1 MTNFSFKNYNKP
13 KFSVEWIDGETVN
26 IFIPSKALFDKI
38 TRLTASMNVKDTE
51 NVLETLNSLV
61 AEILSNNDAK
71 RTFTVEELNG
81 VDLDFLFA
89 FVTEYVNF
97 INNSLKG
104 KN

>member
-26 IFIPSKALFDKI
+26 IFIPSKALFNKI
-38 TRLTASMNVKDTE
+38 TRLTAYMNVKDTE

-71 RTFTVEELNG
+71 RTFTVEELND
-81 VDLDFLFA
+81 VDLDFLFN
-89 FVTEYVNF
+89 FITEYVNF